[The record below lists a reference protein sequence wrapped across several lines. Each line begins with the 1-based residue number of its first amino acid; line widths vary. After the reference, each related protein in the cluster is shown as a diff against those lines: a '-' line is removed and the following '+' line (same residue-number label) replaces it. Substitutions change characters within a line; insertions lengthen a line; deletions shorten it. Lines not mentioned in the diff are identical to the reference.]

1 MFNGRQECLLGAVKE
16 LLCTALKKSPNTIN
30 LFFATRAYLS
40 GGGISG
46 LGDMDSEFH
55 GLSSTLFSHRK
66 ANQGAQRESFAPSS
80 APSFTPS
87 SAPSFAPSSEPSF
100 APSSEPSFA
109 PSSEPSFAPSSAP
122 SFEPSSALSGIPPTS
137 LSKKKKKKAKKR
149 AQASA
154 GDSTAVDNQI
164 QYAQSAGDN
173 EQSTGGNMHAYSA
186 DRDDVDT
193 DFSDARAGQALG
205 SERIMDDRLNDGQ
218 DLTPRHRDNDQTY
231 GSERV
236 LDNNLREG
244 HRDLPHHRPDGQDLT
259 QYRNDGQDLTQYR
272 NDGQG
277 STRYRD
283 DGQDST
289 RYRNDSQG
297 STRYRDDGQGATRY
311 RDDGQGA
318 TRYRD
323 EGQDLTHYR
332 DDRRVS
338 TRSHDGGQ
346 DLTRYRDGGEY
357 LNNEARRQSSSA
369 LQSGPS
375 RNATGFSTFGPPQ
388 QETSHIGDTS
398 RIPQQRSNIEEANLS
413 QTPGAMANMNT
424 EIAPPSTT
432 KPHKKIPAWAKGWDP
447 NGKKKVVFGIE
458 LPDKKKEGVPKKV
471 RKAYGGFGLGF
482 KEKKKEVLAG
492 HPATGTSAISTTNA
506 PPSQQLSTPAMAGA
520 QSEHSGPSMAA
531 ATEPFS
537 PSQGQPV
544 YAQESQHTP
553 VRRRSSHYLM
563 DTIPPAQP
571 ANYTLPPNM
580 ARSCV
585 PPPSSASVKGDTP
598 TLSQRRESSTS
609 ARGGSID
616 MSTPA
621 ARSGSI
627 DMSTPAARA
636 GSIDMSTPA
645 ARAGSVDMSTPAV
658 VGAQSQQSRPSVT
671 GMPMPTRRRSSHYLM
686 ETIPPGRTVK
696 YDVPANLARSCMP
709 PPSSAKTSAPAID
722 PSTGM
727 ADTVA
732 NVQGDT
738 PTLSQRRDSS
748 TSARAGS
755 TGMSAPA
762 MAGAQP
768 QQPEFGMNVAP
779 DSLSPG
785 QDRSGVPLPLSSQ
798 SNTSALADTR
808 SAGMTPTHPFA
819 TGAVATGPLA
829 AAAALSGTNDSDN
842 DANVQDDAHTPSQPM
857 DASTSVPA
865 DVDDMTTPVIASV
878 QPKHPGFGT
887 GVMAHSFSPS
897 QDRPVHVQETYHAP
911 IHQSSDQYFAPTTPD
926 MARSHRPPPSSE
938 EPVTV
943 APEHAHSTG
952 TIPSRAMAAVTAPF
966 AAAAAAVAAP
976 FAAAAAA
983 LSGHGDRGSHSAT
996 DLQDESLNSP
1006 SPAYLFNPVEDD
1018 DTDVA
1023 AGSPYQRGWESEN
1036 ENPIDHENPLDPT
1049 EGIERSSG
1057 GGGVVAGAGGA
1068 TGLRA
1073 ANASSWDES
1082 PYDCDNALG
1091 LHSSHP
1097 LSRGDTMDT
1106 SLLTND
1112 LAGTG
1117 DEDDFAVSTV
1127 AAINAIGA
1135 AAVDDPDNIAME
1147 DAEGYDDFEHVP
1159 VSRLD
1164 KGKGRAT
1171 DSDLAAETLATAAV
1185 VPLPEDDDA
1194 GGSYNHPDGTLGD
1207 DPALYDDNAAVEG
1220 VNKEGRPGKTKKPMK
1235 ERLRAAKATAAAAVT
1250 ATTAAVDKSVAAYNE
1265 RQPVPQKQTL
1275 TLGEEDVAKP
1285 MPPRVQHRMILSEED
1300 VFKPAPPLVV
1310 HHLVLSEEDVDKPM
1324 PTGVRH
1330 HLILSEDDVYKPMV
1344 PTVNYK
1350 LGISEDEVHKPVPEL
1365 MAHPMVRITE
1375 DDVMKPDPSSIRHLV
1390 IPSRNP
1396 EGIPIHPSVVTNAAR
1411 PVIPSKPVPG
1421 RSQIR
1426 MPPMPTVPKM
1436 KKPKMPKFRKNKAAK
1451 TPKVKAVKAPKE
1463 PKEPKAPK
1471 EPKEPKV
1478 KTKKS
1483 WPKLALTGATIPNVR
1498 MPSLKKKGTRPTREG
1513 TISTSDISA
1522 PTGVRTHVV
1531 ETPAIAVVEAPAI
1544 AVVEAPDIAVAEAPD
1559 VVVETPVIAVA
1570 PLGPEDEQA
1579 ARGALM
1585 IEGARANALQQS
1597 ERAQFATMTTPVY
1610 IGTPR
1615 VVLAEHYRR
1624 QVPIFVT
1631 PVQTAAVVPLSSTTL
1646 QEPVPTVLAVEP
1658 VSTATVV
1665 EPEMATVPVI
1675 MATTLPLHARREV
1688 LEPVES
1694 DEEDYEYEYYEDGQE
1709 EAEQYFEPTTEDLD
1723 EALIVM
1729 PVDENLQI
1737 LETDRGEI
1745 LAAPETVIVTTTTIP
1760 APEVTPVETY
1770 PSYEAPPI
1778 ETLPIREPVPKDILA
1793 AALAPEATP
1802 AERYPS
1808 HRAPPKEDL
1817 PISETVP
1824 KERLAVPET
1833 MIAASLAP
1841 ETAPAERYPSRQAT
1855 PVEDLPILETAPKE
1869 ASAVPETM
1877 IAASLAPEAAPAER
1891 YPSREA
1897 TPVEDLPILET
1908 APKETLAVPE
1918 TMIAASLAPEA
1929 TSAERYPSR
1938 EATPVE
1944 DLPILE
1950 ADSEE
1955 AMATPEVTPIE
1966 AYAEPVATP
1975 IEPLAR
1981 DMPVVSAPPPP
1992 PPPPPPPVSNIPV
2005 PPPPPP
2011 FKAATPPTAPI
2022 VASAASPVAT
2032 PAATPVISPEV
2043 APVATLAAAP
2053 AAAKAVAPSSP
2064 IVVPEGYDGP
2074 LPTVNPGEKVVW
2086 VKKTLTT
2093 KYLYDSDAQDE
2104 GDFSE
2109 FDHHKNEDE
2118 QPSAQQPR
2126 DAAGGR
2132 KKRWYKHRAEGGR

>member
-1 MFNGRQECLLGAVKE
+1 
-16 LLCTALKKSPNTIN
+16 
-30 LFFATRAYLS
+30 
-40 GGGISG
+40 
-46 LGDMDSEFH
+46 MDSEFH

-66 ANQGAQRESFAPSS
+66 ANQGFGSTIAADAGAQRESFAPSS
-80 APSFTPS
+80 EPSFTPS
-87 SAPSFAPSSEPSF
+87 SA
-100 APSSEPSFA
+100 PSFA

-154 GDSTAVDNQI
+154 GESTAVDNQI
-164 QYAQSAGDN
+164 QYAQSAGGN
-173 EQSTGGNMHAYSA
+173 EQPTGGNMRTYSA

-193 DFSDARAGQALG
+193 DFSDARAGQAHG
-205 SERIMDDRLNDGQ
+205 SERILDDRLNDGQ
-218 DLTPRHRDNDQTY
+218 DLTPHRRDNDQTY
-231 GSERV
+231 GPERV

-244 HRDLPHHRPDGQDLT
+244 PRDLPHHRP
-259 QYRNDGQDLTQYR
+259 DGQDLTQYR

-283 DGQDST
+283 DGQ
-289 RYRNDSQG
+289 G
-297 STRYRDDGQGATRY
+297 STRYRDDGQRATHYRDDGQASTRY
-311 RDDGQGA
+311 RDDSQG
-318 TRYRD
+318 
-323 EGQDLTHYR
+323 
-332 DDRRVS
+332 S
-338 TRSHDGGQ
+338 
-346 DLTRYRDGGEY
+346 TRYRDGGEY

-413 QTPGAMANMNT
+413 QTPGAMTNMNT
-424 EIAPPSTT
+424 EAAPSSTT
-432 KPHKKIPAWAKGWDP
+432 KPHRKIPAWAKGWDP

-482 KEKKKEVLAG
+482 KEKKKDVLAG

-520 QSEHSGPSMAA
+520 QPEQSGPSMAA
-531 ATEPFS
+531 APEPFSPSQGQPVYAQESQHTPVRRRSSAAPEPFS

-563 DTIPPAQP
+563 DTIPLAQP
-571 ANYTLPPNM
+571 ANYTVPPNM
-580 ARSCV
+580 ARSHV
-585 PPPSSASVKGDTP
+585 PPPSSASVKGGTP

-645 ARAGSVDMSTPAV
+645 ARAGSADMSTPAAV
-658 VGAQSQQSRPSVT
+658 SAQSQQSRPSLT

-686 ETIPPGRTVK
+686 ETIPPSRPVK

-727 ADTVA
+727 ADTAA

-755 TGMSAPA
+755 TSMPAPA

-768 QQPEFGMNVAP
+768 QQTEFGMSVAP
-779 DSLSPG
+779 DSLTPG
-785 QDRSGVPLPLSSQ
+785 QDRSGVPLPSSTQ
-798 SNTSALADTR
+798 SNTSALTDAQ
-808 SAGMTPTHPFA
+808 SAGMTPTHPYA

-829 AAAALSGTNDSDN
+829 AAAALSGTNDSDT
-842 DANVQDDAHTPSQPM
+842 DTNVQEDARTPSQPM

-887 GVMAHSFSPS
+887 GVMTHSFSPS

-983 LSGHGDRGSHSAT
+983 LSGHGDRGSQPAT

-1036 ENPIDHENPLDPT
+1036 ENPVDHENPLDPT
-1049 EGIERSSG
+1049 EGIKRSSG
-1057 GGGVVAGAGGA
+1057 GGGVMAGAGGA

-1082 PYDCDNALG
+1082 PYDSDNALG

-1147 DAEGYDDFEHVP
+1147 DAEGYDGFEHVP

-1194 GGSYNHPDGTLGD
+1194 GGSYTHPDGTLGD

-1220 VNKEGRPGKTKKPMK
+1220 VNKEGLSGKTKKPMK

-1275 TLGEEDVAKP
+1275 AIGEEDVAKP
-1285 MPPRVQHRMILSEED
+1285 MPPKVQHRMILSEED
-1300 VFKPAPPLVV
+1300 VFKPAPPHVI
-1310 HHLVLSEEDVDKPM
+1310 HHLVLSEEDVDKPL

-1350 LGISEDEVHKPVPEL
+1350 LGIREEDVHKPVPEL

-1375 DDVMKPDPSSIRHLV
+1375 DDVMKPDPTSTKHLV
-1390 IPSRNP
+1390 IPSHNP
-1396 EGIPIHPSVVTNAAR
+1396 NSILIHPSVVTNAAR
-1411 PVIPSKPVPG
+1411 PVIPPKPVPG

-1436 KKPKMPKFRKNKAAK
+1436 NKPKMPKFRKNKTAK

-1471 EPKEPKV
+1471 APKEPKEPKV
-1478 KTKKS
+1478 KTKRT

-1559 VVVETPVIAVA
+1559 VAVVETPVIAVA

-1597 ERAQFATMTTPVY
+1597 ESAQFATMTTPVY

-1631 PVQTAAVVPLSSTTL
+1631 PVQTAAVAPPSSTTL
-1646 QEPVPTVLAVEP
+1646 QEPVPTALAVEP
-1658 VSTATVV
+1658 ISTAAVV

-1694 DEEDYEYEYYEDGQE
+1694 DEEEYEYEYYEGEQE
-1709 EAEQYFEPTTEDLD
+1709 EAGQYFEPTTEDLD

-1729 PVDENLQI
+1729 PVEENLQI

-1745 LAAPETVIVTTTTIP
+1745 LAAPETVIVTTTTIA

-1770 PSYEAPPI
+1770 PSHEAPPT
-1778 ETLPIREPVPKDILA
+1778 ETLPILETVPRDILA

-1817 PISETVP
+1817 PILETAP

-1841 ETAPAERYPSRQAT
+1841 ETAPTE
-1855 PVEDLPILETAPKE
+1855 
-1869 ASAVPETM
+1869 
-1877 IAASLAPEAAPAER
+1877 
-1891 YPSREA
+1891 
-1897 TPVEDLPILET
+1897 
-1908 APKETLAVPE
+1908 
-1918 TMIAASLAPEA
+1918 
-1929 TSAERYPSR
+1929 
-1938 EATPVE
+1938 
-1944 DLPILE
+1944 
-1950 ADSEE
+1950 
-1955 AMATPEVTPIE
+1955 
-1966 AYAEPVATP
+1966 
-1975 IEPLAR
+1975 
-1981 DMPVVSAPPPP
+1981 
-1992 PPPPPPPVSNIPV
+1992 
-2005 PPPPPP
+2005 
-2011 FKAATPPTAPI
+2011 
-2022 VASAASPVAT
+2022 
-2032 PAATPVISPEV
+2032 
-2043 APVATLAAAP
+2043 
-2053 AAAKAVAPSSP
+2053 
-2064 IVVPEGYDGP
+2064 
-2074 LPTVNPGEKVVW
+2074 
-2086 VKKTLTT
+2086 
-2093 KYLYDSDAQDE
+2093 
-2104 GDFSE
+2104 
-2109 FDHHKNEDE
+2109 
-2118 QPSAQQPR
+2118 
-2126 DAAGGR
+2126 
-2132 KKRWYKHRAEGGR
+2132 